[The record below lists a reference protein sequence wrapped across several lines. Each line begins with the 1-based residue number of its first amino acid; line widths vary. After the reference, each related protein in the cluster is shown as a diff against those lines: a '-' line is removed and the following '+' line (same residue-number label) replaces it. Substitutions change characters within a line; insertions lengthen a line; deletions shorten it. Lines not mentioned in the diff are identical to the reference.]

1 MLLLRRGRSAGFRL
15 RRAGLLERL
24 LQMFFPLLSSPRLFV
39 FFPLLTF
46 TGIPRLPIFPL
57 PSRLFFFLLPLP
69 DLQDLGA
76 LREGRQTAHVQ
87 RTREIP
93 LQPTFLIRPV

>member
-15 RRAGLLERL
+15 RRAGLLERP

-57 PSRLFFFLLPLP
+57 PSRLFFLLPLP
-69 DLQDLGA
+69 DLQDIGA

-87 RTREIP
+87 RTREAP
-93 LQPTFLIRPV
+93 WQPNFLIRSV

>member
-57 PSRLFFFLLPLP
+57 PSRLFFLLLLP
-69 DLQDLGA
+69 DLHDIGA

-87 RTREIP
+87 RTREAP
-93 LQPTFLIRPV
+93 WQPNFLIRPV

>member
-15 RRAGLLERL
+15 RRAGLLERP

-39 FFPLLTF
+39 FFPILTF

-57 PSRLFFFLLPLP
+57 PSRLFFLLLLP

-76 LREGRQTAHVQ
+76 IREGRQTAHVQ
-87 RTREIP
+87 HTKEAP
-93 LQPTFLIRPV
+93 LQPNSLIRPV